1 MPDKPKKTYECEKVG
16 LDWMATAQSRF
27 SNDVDIAL
35 SPDELFGVL
44 ARADTWPRWA
54 TVIKHVDYTS
64 PEPHGVG
71 TTRVVRM
78 AGGMVGDEEFLAWE
92 AGKRMAFRF
101 NTSAT
106 KTLRAFLE
114 DYHLEPITDGPSAG
128 GTRLTWALGMETGGA
143 SKLFA
148 PISTPITNF
157 MFRRFLKNLQEL
169 CKDGVPTRS

>member
-1 MPDKPKKTYECEKVG
+1 VPKTLHPCERVDLAW
-16 LDWMATAQSRF
+16 LDRAPQRF

-35 SPDELFGVL
+35 TPDELFGVL

-54 TVIKHVDYTS
+54 KVIKHVEYTS

-92 AGKRMAFRF
+92 PGRQMAFRF

-106 KTLRAFLE
+106 RTLKAFLE
-114 DYHLEPITDGPSAG
+114 NYRLEPIAG
-128 GTRLTWALGMETGGA
+128 GTRLTWELGMHTGGA

-148 PISTPITNF
+148 PISTPVTNA
-157 MFRRFLKNLQEL
+157 MFRRFLRNLQRL
-169 CKDGVPTRS
+169 CADGVPAAG

>member
-1 MPDKPKKTYECEKVG
+1 VPKQLHPCQKVG
-16 LDWMATAQSRF
+16 LDWLDHAQSRF
-27 SNDVDIAL
+27 SNSVDVAL

-54 TVIKHVDYTS
+54 KVIKHVEYTS

-71 TTRVVRM
+71 TTRVVTM

-92 AGKRMAFRF
+92 PGRQMAFRF

-106 KTLRAFLE
+106 KTLHAFLE
-114 DYHLEPITDGPSAG
+114 NYLLEPIAG
-128 GTRLTWALGMETGGA
+128 GTRLTWELGMETGGP

-148 PISTPITNF
+148 PISTPITNL

-169 CKDGVPTRS
+169 CADGVPAVAP

>member
-1 MPDKPKKTYECEKVG
+1 MPKQLHPCQKVD
-16 LDWMATAQSRF
+16 LDWMPTAQSRF
-27 SNDVDIAL
+27 SNSVDVAL

-54 TVIKHVDYTS
+54 KVIKHVEYTS

-92 AGKRMAFRF
+92 PGRQMAFRF

-106 KTLRAFLE
+106 KTLKAFLE
-114 DYHLEPITDGPSAG
+114 NYRLEPVAS
-128 GTRLTWALGMETGGA
+128 GTRLTWELGMETAGP
-143 SKLFA
+143 SKLFS
-148 PISTPITNF
+148 PVSTPITNF
-157 MFRRFLKNLQEL
+157 MFRRFLKNLQAL
-169 CKDGVPTRS
+169 CADGVPASAP

>member
-1 MPDKPKKTYECEKVG
+1 VPKTLHPCQKVD
-16 LDWMATAQSRF
+16 LDWLAHAPQRF
-27 SNDVDIAL
+27 SNDVDVAL

-54 TVIKHVDYTS
+54 KVIKHVEYTS

-92 AGKRMAFRF
+92 PGRQMAFRF

-106 KTLRAFLE
+106 KTLNAFLE
-114 DYHLEPITDGPSAG
+114 NYRLEPIAG
-128 GTRLTWALGMETGGA
+128 GTRLTWELGMDTGGA

-148 PISTPITNF
+148 PVSTPVTNL

-169 CKDGVPTRS
+169 CKNGVPAVV

>member
-1 MPDKPKKTYECEKVG
+1 MPDKKLHECQKVD
-16 LDWMATAQSRF
+16 LDWMATAPQRF
-27 SNDVDIAL
+27 SNSVDIAL

-54 TVIKHVDYTS
+54 KVIKHVEYTS
-64 PEPHGVG
+64 PEPRGVG

-78 AGGMVGDEEFLAWE
+78 AGGMVGDEEFLVWE
-92 AGKRMAFRF
+92 PGKQMAFRF

-106 KTLRAFLE
+106 KTLNAFLE
-114 DYHLEPITDGPSAG
+114 NYLLEPIAG
-128 GTRLTWALGMETGGA
+128 GTRLTWELGMDTGGA
-143 SKLFA
+143 SKIFA

-169 CKDGVPTRS
+169 CKDGIPAVA

>member
-1 MPDKPKKTYECEKVG
+1 MPDKSYPCQQVD
-16 LDWMATAQSRF
+16 LDWMPTAQSHF
-27 SNDVDIAL
+27 SNSVDIAL
-35 SPDELFGVL
+35 SPDELFSVL

-54 TVIKHVDYTS
+54 KVIKHVEYTS

-71 TTRVVRM
+71 TTRTVRM

-92 AGKRMAFRF
+92 PGKHLAFRF

-114 DYHLEPITDGPSAG
+114 NYTLEPIAG
-128 GTRLTWALGMETGGA
+128 GTRLTWELGMETGGA

-148 PISTPITNF
+148 PISTPITNM

-169 CKDGVPTRS
+169 CKDGIPAVV

>member
-1 MPDKPKKTYECEKVG
+1 MLKPLHPCQKVD
-16 LDWMATAQSRF
+16 LDWLPRAPQRF

-54 TVIKHVDYTS
+54 SVIRHVEYTT
-64 PEPHGVG
+64 PAPHGVG

-78 AGGMVGDEEFLAWE
+78 AGGMVGDEEFLVWE
-92 AGKRMAFRF
+92 PGRQLAFRF
-101 NTSAT
+101 NSSGT

-114 DYHLEPITDGPSAG
+114 NYRLEPVAG
-128 GTRLTWALGMETGGA
+128 GTRLTWELGMDTGGA

-148 PISTPITNF
+148 PISRAFTNA
-157 MFRRFLKNLQEL
+157 MFRRFLRNLREL
-169 CKDGVPTRS
+169 CADGVPAPA

>member
-1 MPDKPKKTYECEKVG
+1 MPKTLHPCQQVG
-16 LDWMATAQSRF
+16 LDWLERAPQRF
-27 SNDVDIAL
+27 SNDVDVAL

-54 TVIKHVDYTS
+54 KVIKHVEYTS

-92 AGKRMAFRF
+92 PGKQMAFRF

-106 KTLRAFLE
+106 RTLKAFLE
-114 DYHLEPITDGPSAG
+114 NYRLEPIAG
-128 GTRLTWALGMETGGA
+128 GTRLTWELGMDTGGA

-148 PISTPITNF
+148 PVSTPITNL
-157 MFRRFLKNLQEL
+157 MFRRFLANLREL
-169 CKDGVPTRS
+169 CRDGVPAVM

>member
-1 MPDKPKKTYECEKVG
+1 VTKTLHPCQHVD
-16 LDWMATAQSRF
+16 LAWLARAPQRF
-27 SNDVDIAL
+27 SNDIDVAL

-54 TVIKHVDYTS
+54 KVIKHVEYTS

-71 TTRVVRM
+71 TTRVVTM
-78 AGGMVGDEEFLAWE
+78 TGGMVGDEEFLAWE
-92 AGKRMAFRF
+92 PGRRMAFRF

-114 DYHLEPITDGPSAG
+114 DYRLEPIAG
-128 GTRLTWALGMETGGA
+128 GTRLTWELGMDTGGA

-148 PISTPITNF
+148 PISTPITNL
-157 MFRRFLKNLQEL
+157 MFRRFLTNLQRL
-169 CKDGVPTRS
+169 CADGVPD